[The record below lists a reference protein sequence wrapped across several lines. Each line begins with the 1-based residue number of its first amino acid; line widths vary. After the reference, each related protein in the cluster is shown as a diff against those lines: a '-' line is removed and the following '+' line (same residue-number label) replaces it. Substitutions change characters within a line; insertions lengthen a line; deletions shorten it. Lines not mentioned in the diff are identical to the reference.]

1 MRLFVAVP
9 VPEEMKMRLGIL
21 SDAIEQEGVVPVG
34 ADNMHITLRFIGES
48 DRADEIEKKL
58 KSISFERFDC
68 ELLGLGAF
76 PSADYIKVVWTG
88 IESGNALETLA
99 KEVAGRLKGFGGDEK
114 FSAHLTIAR
123 VKRKADLKN
132 FLKKHEKE
140 GFGRFT
146 VTQFHLMKSE
156 LGPQGPRYTVLASFD
171 AKG

>member
-9 VPEEMKMRLGIL
+9 IPEEMKIRLGIL
-21 SDAIEQEGVVPVG
+21 SEVIEQDGIVPVG

-99 KEVAGRLKGFGGDEK
+99 KKVADRLKGFGGDEK

-132 FLKKHEKE
+132 FLKKHEKDD
-140 GFGRFT
+140 FGRFT
-146 VTQFHLMKSE
+146 VANFQLIKSE
-156 LGPQGPRYTVLASFD
+156 LGPQGPKYTILASFD